1 MDKTKLALQIA
12 QADIRKVDSELLLMR
27 LKVASHE
34 GVAAI
39 VREFDALMVK
49 RRCEVLPSH
58 RDRRSMYAPMD
69 KMLSTY
75 SHK

>member
-1 MDKTKLALQIA
+1 MDKIKLGIQIA
-12 QADIRKVDSELLLMR
+12 EADLKFIDRDFLLTR

-39 VREFDALMVK
+39 VRDFEAAMVK
-49 RRCEVLPSH
+49 RRAELLPSH
-58 RDRRSMYAPMD
+58 RGRGSMYAPMD
-69 KMLSTY
+69 KMLSKF